1 MCTALDATLELA
13 SKDVASSL
21 SALEILVVPCTVLD
35 GSFDGRVGIICS
47 RFLEILDCAPKHEC
61 DP

>member
-47 RFLEILDCAPKHEC
+47 RFLEI
-61 DP
+61 